1 MKKRL
6 ILFLAVTLICALSA
20 FALVAC
26 GGKGGG
32 SEGKSKVGGTYY
44 LCVDD
49 ELDDSMYI
57 TFNNGTWTD
66 DADETG
72 SYTVTDNSIT
82 LYVSFDG
89 EETEYAVGT
98 VDGDD
103 ITLNIMGA
111 NVVYRKGEDIGN
123 KPAEK
128 TLEFV
133 LNDDKNG
140 YAVKGIGGLEG
151 DIIIPAE
158 YKRKP
163 VTAIEAGAFKN
174 RAELTS
180 IIVGENVVSIGEKA
194 FLNCTNLTA
203 ATLGERV
210 ETIEA
215 STFEDCKKLARV
227 AVPASV
233 TRVEYD
239 AFKNCDSLIDVYYTG
254 SASDWAGIEFP
265 YNIGSQQIQTA
276 NFLYATYLSPTGLQE
291 LQRKLY
297 INDEL
302 LTDADLTECDQLNP
316 FAFYRYK
323 YLESATIGGTL
334 TEIGAYAFR
343 SCSGLETVTIQG
355 GSLAKIGESAF
366 DGSGITA
373 VSLPE
378 SCRRIEQYAFNNCY
392 DLYSVN
398 VGNGVNYIGSGA
410 FMGCD
415 MLAELSLGNSVAEI
429 KDGAFYGC
437 FALESVTIPSSAI
450 FIGESAFLSTGLTSA
465 TFGSPSGWKVKK
477 VGGLEAVE
485 NLSDAAHAATL
496 LKSGILLEGYGDY
509 DWEKETLSFTKN
521 GSYYNVNNV
530 GTSCSA
536 EIVIPETYNGKT
548 LILSGDAF
556 KGCKTLKSITIP
568 ACCRVFD
575 FESDNPFGGCEALE
589 NITVS
594 ACTSQEHEKRC
605 ASFDGVLYA
614 ADYSKIIYIP
624 RAKTE
629 ATFKSVNFQSSY
641 DRFSYTNLEKV
652 VIADGVTSIGDWAFN
667 SCCSL
672 TNITIPDSVISIGD
686 HAFSSCDSLTNITI
700 PDSVASIGDY
710 AFEGCSSL
718 THIIIPD
725 NVTSVGICA
734 FVGCSSLKGVTIGD
748 GVVNISGWMFE
759 NCDSLENVTIGNS
772 VARIGVEAFYNC
784 GALTDIVIPDSVV
797 SIGESAFEGC
807 GSLTKVTLGSGVT
820 SIGNDVFDGC
830 YSLFS
835 IYIPI
840 SVSSIG
846 EYAFSY
852 ASINGYGYGVIYCE
866 AASKPVQWDDGWNYG
881 KPVVW
886 DCKNNDK
893 DESGYEHA
901 VIFGIHYALKD
912 DKATVAMQQCE
923 NISGSVIIPAS
934 VKYNGK
940 SYSVTNINAYAF
952 YDCDGLTDISMPNSV
967 TNIGERAFYS
977 CDGLTSV
984 TIPAGMTTIENQFES
999 CSSLTSVIIP
1009 VSIKRIG
1016 DEYGLSGSAFRD
1028 CDALSDIYYKGTKA
1042 QWKKISTPYGWHG
1055 GGSKTIHCTD
1065 GDIEKIADYSNGFI
1079 GRYEKRIML
1088 N

>member
-1 MKKRL
+1 MKRRL
-6 ILFLAVTLICALSA
+6 LLFLAVTLICALSA

-128 TLEFV
+128 TLEYV
-133 LNDDKNG
+133 LNDDKNS

-151 DIIIPAE
+151 DIVIPAE

-194 FLNCTNLTA
+194 FLNCANLTA

-210 ETIEA
+210 DKIEA
-215 STFEDCKKLARV
+215 STFEDCKKLARIT
-227 AVPASV
+227 VPASV
-233 TRVEYD
+233 KRVEYD
-239 AFKNCDSLIDVYYTG
+239 AFKNCDSLIDVYYIG

-276 NFLYATYLSPTGLQE
+276 NFLYATYLGSTGLQE
-291 LQRKLY
+291 LYRKLY
-297 INDEL
+297 IKDEL

-323 YLESATIGGTL
+323 YLESATIGGTI

-355 GSLAKIGESAF
+355 GPLAKIGESAF

-437 FALESVTIPSSAI
+437 FALETVTIPSSAI

-485 NLSDAAHAATL
+485 NLSDAANAATL

-509 DWEKETLSFTKN
+509 DWEKPTLKYTLSSDGN
-521 GSYYNVNNV
+521 YYTV
-530 GTSCSA
+530 GNDGTACRS
-536 EIVIPETYNGKT
+536 EIVIPDTYNGKPVKA
-548 LILSGDAF
+548 LADNAF
-556 KGCKTLKSITIP
+556 EYCGSLTSITLP
-568 ACCRVFD
+568 ACIQSIPTSAFSGCVSL
-575 FESDNPFGGCEALE
+575 ESIKING
-589 NITVS
+589 VS
-594 ACTSQEHEKRC
+594 DYYATN
-605 ASFDGVLYA
+605 DGILYNS
-614 ADYSKIIYIP
+614 DLTQVIFVPS
-624 RAKTE
+624 AKTE
-629 ATFKSVNFQSSY
+629 IILTCDITDSMFEGNMTLK
-641 DRFSYTNLEKV
+641 KV
-652 VIADGVTSIGDWAFN
+652 VIAEGVTSIGDNAFSECYGLIGVTISDTVTSIGN
-667 SCCSL
+667 SAFRGCSNL
-672 TNITIPDSVISIGD
+672 TNIIIGNGVTSIGSEAFSYCTNLTNLTIPNGVTSIPSYAFYGCSDLTSITVPNSV
-686 HAFSSCDSLTNITI
+686 T
-700 PDSVASIGDY
+700 SIGDY
-710 AFEGCSSL
+710 AFYDCRALTNISYTGDIKGWCSISGL
-718 THIIIPD
+718 VELMS
-725 NVTSVGICA
+725 NKENGIT
-734 FVGCSSLKGVTIGD
+734 LTIG
-748 GVVNISGWMFE
+748 GKKIAGK
-759 NCDSLENVTIGNS
+759 L
-772 VARIGVEAFYNC
+772 
-784 GALTDIVIPDSVV
+784 VIPN
-797 SIGESAFEGC
+797 
-807 GSLTKVTLGSGVT
+807 GVT
-820 SIGNDVFDGC
+820 SIGDG
-830 YSLFS
+830 
-835 IYIPI
+835 
-840 SVSSIG
+840 
-846 EYAFSY
+846 
-852 ASINGYGYGVIYCE
+852 
-866 AASKPVQWDDGWNYG
+866 
-881 KPVVW
+881 
-886 DCKNNDK
+886 
-893 DESGYEHA
+893 
-901 VIFGIHYALKD
+901 
-912 DKATVAMQQCE
+912 
-923 NISGSVIIPAS
+923 
-934 VKYNGK
+934 
-940 SYSVTNINAYAF
+940 AF
-952 YDCDGLTDISMPNSV
+952 YFCES
-967 TNIGERAFYS
+967 
-977 CDGLTSV
+977 LTSV
-984 TIPAGMTTIENQFES
+984 TITNGVTSIGDGAFYYCEN
-999 CSSLTSVIIP
+999 LTSVTIGNG
-1009 VSIKRIG
+1009 VTSIGK
-1016 DEYGLSGSAFRD
+1016 EAFMY
-1028 CDALSDIYYKGTKA
+1028 CGTLTDITFKGTIE
-1042 QWKKISTPYGWHG
+1042 QWNAIEKSEDWNYGSG
-1055 GGSKTIHCTD
+1055 NYTIHCED
-1065 GDIEKIADYSNGFI
+1065 GDIEKNS
-1079 GRYEKRIML
+1079 
-1088 N
+1088 